1 MKRRH
6 ISTIFFVTAIT
17 VLYIVF
23 LTSPQMKNTN
33 ETKLKLDESEKKI
46 ALYMKTMLDFP
57 GFFKTQQDLLRKKNS
72 LISKLYSKDD
82 LIKLFD
88 RIQKKS
94 LRNDITLIEISPS
107 VDELLDLNRRLL
119 DSDKP
124 QRLDIVVR
132 FRGNLRNT
140 GRYIEEIEAE
150 DFFNGINYCRINNH
164 IENQKDSDVSFGFRA
179 ILGTIRGS

>member
-1 MKRRH
+1 M
-6 ISTIFFVTAIT
+6 AIT

-23 LTSPQMKNTN
+23 LTSPQMKNIN
-33 ETKLKLDESEKKI
+33 ETKFKLNESEKKI
-46 ALYMKTMLDFP
+46 AVYMKTMLDFP
-57 GFFKTQQDLLRKKNS
+57 GFFKTQQDLFQKKNF

-88 RIQKKS
+88 RIQKMS
-94 LRNDITLIEISPS
+94 LISNIALIEISPS

-124 QRLDIVVR
+124 QPLDIVVR
-132 FRGNLRNT
+132 FRGSLLNT
-140 GRYIEEIEAE
+140 GRYIKEIEAE

-164 IENQKDSDVSFGFRA
+164 VENQRDSDVSFGFKA
-179 ILGTIRGS
+179 ILGTIKGS